1 MRAVMAM
8 GSVKPY
14 VTAAGE
20 RRWEVFFRD
29 ETHRQH
35 HKRGFATKKAART
48 YLSTSEVAVENGN
61 YIDPKAS
68 RITVGELGDQWI
80 EGRRAIWK
88 PSYLK
93 SVETSWRVH
102 VKPRWGD
109 RQIGSIRHSE
119 VQQWVSELA
128 RDRSAT
134 VVYRAFGILKGIY
147 EMAIEDK
154 RIVKTPTEHTMLPR
168 KRPRRHVFLTVK
180 QLLALADASGDHKAL
195 VLVLGFC
202 GLRWGEV
209 TGLRVNDIDFQ
220 RNRIRVNKSATRIGR
235 EVVVGST
242 KTDRSR
248 EVSMPHIVADAL
260 RKQVMGKGADEL
272 VFDNGSGGYL
282 SQQSAAD
289 GHRGWFATAVKLS
302 GVPRLRIHDLRHTA
316 ASIAISADA
325 NPKYVQRML
334 GHSSAKMTLDTYS
347 DLFDSDIDR
356 VSNNIDGLVARDGG
370 ER

>member
-1 MRAVMAM
+1 MAM
-8 GSVKPY
+8 GSCNKY
-14 VTAAGE
+14 VTADGE
-20 RRWEVFFRD
+20 QRWEVFFRD

-35 HKRGFATKKAART
+35 HKRGFKTMRDARA
-48 YLSTSEVAVENGN
+48 YLTVQEVAVGNGE
-61 YIDPKAS
+61 YIDPKMS
-68 RITVGELGDQWI
+68 KITVGELGDQWI

-102 VKPRWGD
+102 VRPRWGD
-109 RQIGSIRHSE
+109 RPIGSIRHSE

-134 VVYRAFGILKGIY
+134 VVYRAFGILKDIY
-147 EMAIEDK
+147 EMAIRDR
-154 RIVKTPTEHTMLPR
+154 RIVRTPTEHTMLPKR
-168 KRPRRHVFLTVK
+168 KPRRHVFLTVE
-180 QLLALADASGDHKAL
+180 QLMALAEASGDHRAL

-202 GLRWGEV
+202 GLRWGEA
-209 TGLRVNDIDFQ
+209 TGLRVGDIDFD
-220 RNRIRVNKSATRIGR
+220 RNRIHVDKSATRIGR

-248 EVSMPHIVADAL
+248 EVSMPAVVADAL
-260 RKQVMGKGADEL
+260 RVQVAGKRPDDL

-282 SQQSAAD
+282 RQQSAAD
-289 GHRGWFATAVKLS
+289 GNRGWFAKAVRTS
-302 GVPRLRIHDLRHTA
+302 GVPRLRVHDLRHTA
-316 ASIAISADA
+316 ASIAISAGA

-347 DLFDSDIDR
+347 DLFDKDIDR
-356 VSNNIDGLVARDGG
+356 VAGNIDDLVAGGDGN
-370 ER
+370 R